1 MTKET
6 VFVVD
11 GEEGVRSAVTR
22 LLDSLGIETRCFA
35 SPSEFLA
42 LPAPDCPQC
51 LVLEIRLVGLSGL
64 DLQQELLKSGRH
76 VPMVFITAHGDV
88 RTSVRAMK
96 AGAVDF
102 LQKPFNEQ
110 ELLDAITLALRLD
123 SQARTRQAEK
133 AVVESR
139 LRKLSPREMDVFR
152 LVVTGFANKL
162 IAARLGITEKT
173 VKAHR
178 GQVMRKM
185 QVQSLADLVRLA
197 ERFDCADR
205 RQV

>member
-1 MTKET
+1 MTKKT

-35 SPSEFLA
+35 SPGEFLA
-42 LPAPDCPQC
+42 LPPPDCPHC
-51 LVLEIRLVGLSGL
+51 LVLEVRLVGLSGL
-64 DLQQELLKSGRH
+64 EVQQELLKSGRN

-152 LVVTGFANKL
+152 LVVAGFANKL

-197 ERFDCADR
+197 EKLNRADR